1 MPIVA
6 GFVAT
11 MTFTSTPRSPTSR
24 KPLTTTI
31 ERGITMDKRPM
42 SFDEVM
48 DVIRSLARS
57 QGSYGRLY
65 YSILEMKKN
74 NPEEY
79 AYFKDDIAGQMFTDI
94 IDVIMYFES

>member
-1 MPIVA
+1 
-6 GFVAT
+6 
-11 MTFTSTPRSPTSR
+11 
-24 KPLTTTI
+24 
-31 ERGITMDKRPM
+31 MDKKSM

-65 YSILEMKKN
+65 YSILEMKKD

-79 AYFKDDIAGQMFTDI
+79 AYFKEDIAGQMFTDI

>member
-1 MPIVA
+1 MTFMSIPHSSTLRKQL
-6 GFVAT
+6 T
-11 MTFTSTPRSPTSR
+11 MTIEGD
-24 KPLTTTI
+24 TI
-31 ERGITMDKRPM
+31 MDKKVM

-74 NPEEY
+74 NPDEY
-79 AYFKDDIAGQMFTDI
+79 AYFKADIAGQGFTDI
-94 IDVIMYFES
+94 VDVIMYFES

>member
-1 MPIVA
+1 M
-6 GFVAT
+6 
-11 MTFTSTPRSPTSR
+11 
-24 KPLTTTI
+24 TI
-31 ERGITMDKRPM
+31 EEGIAMNKRIM

-74 NPEEY
+74 NPDEY
-79 AYFKDDIAGQMFTDI
+79 AYFKADIEGQEFTDI
-94 IDVIMYFES
+94 VDVIMYFES